1 MLELEKMRRYARRQY
16 NRLVQLPEYRY
27 AHKSHC
33 AAKALKITGQKFP
46 GYFGTEGID
55 LEPYGYYNHCLTYL
69 NSGDTYSGTV
79 LFDSRNNR
87 FSVGCWGDIVER
99 LERVS

>member
-1 MLELEKMRRYARRQY
+1 MSELEKMRRYARRQY

-33 AAKALKITGQKFP
+33 AAKALDLTGKKFP
-46 GYFGTEGID
+46 GYFGVEGID
-55 LEPYGYYNHCLTYL
+55 LQQFGHYNHCITYL
-69 NSGDTYSGTV
+69 NTGETYENTV
-79 LFDSRNNR
+79 LFDSRIEN
-87 FSVGCWGDIVER
+87 FFISSWGDIVEQ